1 MRLAF
6 LLCFF
11 HWFAEADTLPE
22 GAEFKRFFH
31 ENGVVSAQGYFVDGQ
46 PEGVWQNYDE
56 QGNLISEGARKDLL
70 LHGKWTFYRNG
81 RAWRE
86 INYLSGKKNGLSVSR
101 YPDRIVYEPFVND
114 TLQGLRR
121 ITDTAGVL
129 LQSTRFSGGLENGLD
144 KRYNAY
150 GDVSAFTFF
159 KNGMMVFRQGVNRR
173 DREGRPQGEWK
184 DFYENGALKWEC
196 TYQDG
201 LKDGY
206 YKAYDSLGNLLVLQK
221 YVQGIL
227 QEDAPEIATMEV
239 HTEYY
244 ANGMPKF
251 RVGYR
256 NGKPE
261 GICRQYDSLTGK
273 VVQGIFFKDGVIT
286 GSGPV
291 DENGN
296 LRDDWKEYYP
306 DGKLRCTGHYFKGRK
321 YGTWRYFYPDGS
333 LEQEGQFR
341 NGRHDGR
348 WVWYFPDGKMRLEQ
362 EYYQG
367 KLDGAS
373 VEYNDSLQ
381 VIARGNFV
389 EGLEDGRWE
398 YRHGKEFS
406 EGNYRLGE
414 KEGVW
419 RSYWTEKGRKKQLS
433 FQGSYSGG
441 IPHGQHRYFDEN
453 GVLREEGYY
462 RLGSRVGTWIHYD
475 KDGNPEMRVR
485 YGENEEEIRYNGKKT
500 LSKQEE
506 ERYRQEQG
514 AE

>member
-70 LHGKWTFYRNG
+70 LHGKWTFYQNG
-81 RAWRE
+81 RAWCE

-114 TLQGLRR
+114 TLQGLRC

-296 LRDDWKEYYP
+296 LRDDWKE
-306 DGKLRCTGHYFKGRK
+306 
-321 YGTWRYFYPDGS
+321 
-333 LEQEGQFR
+333 
-341 NGRHDGR
+341 
-348 WVWYFPDGKMRLEQ
+348 
-362 EYYQG
+362 
-367 KLDGAS
+367 
-373 VEYNDSLQ
+373 
-381 VIARGNFV
+381 
-389 EGLEDGRWE
+389 
-398 YRHGKEFS
+398 
-406 EGNYRLGE
+406 
-414 KEGVW
+414 
-419 RSYWTEKGRKKQLS
+419 
-433 FQGSYSGG
+433 
-441 IPHGQHRYFDEN
+441 
-453 GVLREEGYY
+453 
-462 RLGSRVGTWIHYD
+462 
-475 KDGNPEMRVR
+475 
-485 YGENEEEIRYNGKKT
+485 
-500 LSKQEE
+500 
-506 ERYRQEQG
+506 
-514 AE
+514 